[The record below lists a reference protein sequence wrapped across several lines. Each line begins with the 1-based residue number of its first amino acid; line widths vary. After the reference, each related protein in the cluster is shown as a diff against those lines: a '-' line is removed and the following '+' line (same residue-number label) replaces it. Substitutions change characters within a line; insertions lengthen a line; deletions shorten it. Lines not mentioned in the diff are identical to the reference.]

1 MENIW
6 YYEYTVKIW
15 DNVDDREEIRSGV
28 VPAESMMDAMQEL
41 NDYYDN
47 ITEVQM
53 LKAIVEGT
61 VFEFQLAAEDP
72 DCDFVFSRKI

>member
-28 VPAESMMDAMQEL
+28 VPAESIMDAMQEL

-72 DCDFVFSRKI
+72 GCDFVFSRKI